1 MIEAITKTNPQINEK
16 LKLLASAEKIK
27 PKPHP
32 RAEMIH
38 TSALRAAEHC
48 NTENGHEQI
57 VLTLKCPDHYTPK
70 LGPCLH

>member
-32 RAEMIH
+32 RAKMIH
-38 TSALRAAEHC
+38 TYALRAAEHC
-48 NTENGHEQI
+48 NTENGH
-57 VLTLKCPDHYTPK
+57 
-70 LGPCLH
+70 